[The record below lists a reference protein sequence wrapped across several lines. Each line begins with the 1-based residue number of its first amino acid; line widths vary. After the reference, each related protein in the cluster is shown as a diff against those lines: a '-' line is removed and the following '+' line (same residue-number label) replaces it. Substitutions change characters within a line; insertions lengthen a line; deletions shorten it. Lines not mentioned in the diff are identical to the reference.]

1 MKIFNIKPKVNI
13 KSVFNKLTATFG
25 FAALFNIFPYIL
37 INLLAAL
44 ELFFKA
50 TGAIKNYTADIPL
63 FYLDV
68 DSLNFF
74 LFLLF
79 MALSMSCFLI
89 ERRIN
94 IYKQTKGDLL

>member
-1 MKIFNIKPKVNI
+1 MKIFNIESKLNI
-13 KSVFNKLTATFG
+13 KSVFTKLTATFG

-50 TGAIKNYTADIPL
+50 TGVIKNYTADIPL

-68 DSLNFF
+68 DGRPLSLF

-79 MALSMSCFLI
+79 TALSMSCFLI

-94 IYKQTKGDLL
+94 IHK

>member
-1 MKIFNIKPKVNI
+1 MKIFNIESKLNI
-13 KSVFNKLTATFG
+13 KSVFTKLTATFG

-44 ELFFKA
+44 EFFFKA
-50 TGAIKNYTADIPL
+50 TGVIKSYTADIPL

-68 DSLNFF
+68 DGRPLS

-79 MALSMSCFLI
+79 TALSMSCFLI

-94 IYKQTKGDLL
+94 IHK